1 MHPHFCVNKYK
12 DSNID
17 LTKAV
22 VEYVLTHPA
31 IGPKKLKKFGVFYSE
46 VDAGKDN
53 ATIAVTDV
61 DEDKNTRKTEGEY
74 DAR

>member
-1 MHPHFCVNKYK
+1 
-12 DSNID
+12 
-17 LTKAV
+17 V

-31 IGPKKLKKFGVFYSE
+31 IEPKKLKKFGVFYSE